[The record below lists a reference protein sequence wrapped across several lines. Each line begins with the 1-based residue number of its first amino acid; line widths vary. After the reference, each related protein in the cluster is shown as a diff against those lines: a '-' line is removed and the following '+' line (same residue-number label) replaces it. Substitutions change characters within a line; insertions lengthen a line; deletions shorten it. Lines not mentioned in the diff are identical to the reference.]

1 MQNERNF
8 LESSMTRNFVNFNR
22 VQTLLSTVS
31 DSKKKKFDASIELSR
46 AVKKAHTWFNSEEGK
61 QVFLTEGIAWNTE
74 MMFGKVFGWNKSFAF
89 KMLKVGALTEE
100 NSQVVTKF
108 KRECTRLEG
117 EGESVSRSIEALL
130 KFAKATEE
138 NGENA
143 EVETRPTVLLE
154 LKMRGYMIN
163 ETEIGAKK
171 VKITGDFDSP
181 IFKTD
186 MSVIDVEVLEV
197 YINKLK
203 QHLTTISEENSSE
216 GLPFQ

>member
-8 LESSMTRNFVNFNR
+8 LESSMARNFVNFNR

-31 DSKKKKFDASIELSR
+31 DSKKRKFDASIELSK

-61 QVFLTEGIAWNTE
+61 QVFLTEGITWNTE
-74 MMFGKVFGWNKSFAF
+74 IMFGKVFGWNKSFAF
-89 KMLKVGALTEE
+89 KMLKAGGLTEE

-138 NGENA
+138 NGEEA
-143 EVETRPTVLLE
+143 EVQTRVDVKYVFTMKSDSGNISVRVMADGEVKTTNNGDEIINSLDE
-154 LKMRGYMIN
+154 LKGIIN
-163 ETEIGAKK
+163 MS
-171 VKITGDFDSP
+171 GDCP
-181 IFKTD
+181 
-186 MSVIDVEVLEV
+186 VLAEV
-197 YINKLK
+197 
-203 QHLTTISEENSSE
+203 SEENSSE